1 METEIRLLIPTEEFN
16 DFYER
21 LSDRVKSKYDY
32 VMSIMATQYVVS
44 EKFVKH
50 LEGTHLYEMRVSIS
64 SNEYRTVIFAI
75 DGDNFMSSKR
85 IVLLGSFL
93 KKDTKQYKIEINKSS
108 QILDKWRKIYVEDK

>member
-50 LEGTHLYEMRVSIS
+50 V
-64 SNEYRTVIFAI
+64 
-75 DGDNFMSSKR
+75 
-85 IVLLGSFL
+85 
-93 KKDTKQYKIEINKSS
+93 
-108 QILDKWRKIYVEDK
+108 